1 MSAPSSSLPFSA
13 DDLRAVLEPF
23 ESARPL
29 PPVAYRDEAVLAFE
43 RANVFG
49 ARAWLSAGHEDEI
62 EKPGDWLLAPLTDEG
77 ILVVRGDDRVVRAFY
92 NVCPHRGST
101 LVEEAMGSAAR
112 IECPYHGLAFGLDGA
127 PEGEGLRGLSV
138 VPAAVWHG
146 FLFVSLD
153 PDAVPVDRAL
163 RRGAPPWIAQLPR
176 LRRVRRA
183 RWETRANWKLCVENF
198 QESHHFP
205 RIHPALEALTPCA
218 SSASVLGD
226 GPWFTGIMDLV
237 ASAETVSKSGRRSG
251 RPFIAPEGSRRRV
264 HDAHLFP
271 GLLLSLQPDYL
282 LTYRVHPR
290 AVDRT
295 EIVADTYVH
304 AACPAGA
311 DLADVLEFWELVN
324 AQDRA
329 ICERQHL
336 GVGSRGFSPT
346 AYAAVEDGVH
356 AFDRL
361 VARRYAAGL
370 RTASEED
377 EEDDE
382 ESQGSEE
389 SDEGDDAANAPSSR
403 LQRDPPSPRGKL
415 WGIWDRPYIDLSG
428 DLDIASFP
436 VLDEEIAYGLAQVET
451 TRTGGSLKWM
461 NVVAPWVHDDPYL
474 DYGHVIAR
482 FSREEFLRFVSLA
495 EDPGQF
501 DPDRRG
507 EYTFGDES
515 ENPLTPQQVRYLLYR
530 HGVYFPWRDA
540 YHLVEN
546 HLWED
551 KHSGSGKSFTAEARA
566 LFPQTVAFLESLPF
580 TEIGRCVI
588 FGVEANDHAPLHR
601 DSEPGLAI
609 AVAQSISFCPRGNK
623 RFYLVDPDGG
633 SRTVVRAPIYWF
645 NDMDYHGVL
654 ADPFFRY
661 SIRVDG
667 VFDPAFVRTL
677 ETKHRITASRR

>member
-1 MSAPSSSLPFSA
+1 LSTLPFST

-23 ESARPL
+23 ENARPL

-43 RANVFG
+43 RAAVFG
-49 ARAWLSAGHEDEI
+49 ARAWLCAGHEAEI
-62 EKPGDWLLAPLTDEG
+62 DKPGEWLLAPLTDEG
-77 ILVVRGDDRVVRAFY
+77 VMVVRGDDGVVRAFY

-101 LVEEAMGSAAR
+101 LVQEASGCAVR

-127 PEGEGLRGLSV
+127 PVVDGPFPGLSE
-138 VPAAVWHG
+138 VPVGVLHG
-146 FLFVSLD
+146 FLFVSLGVSLG
-153 PDAVPVDRAL
+153 PGAVPIEGAL
-163 RRGAPPWIAQLPR
+163 GRGAPPWLAQLPR

-205 RIHPALEALTPCA
+205 RVHPALEALTPCE

-226 GPWFTGIMDLV
+226 GPWLTGIMDLV
-237 ASAETVSKSGRRSG
+237 PSAETVSKSGQRRG
-251 RPFIAPEGSRRRV
+251 RPFIAPEGWRRRV

-295 EIVADTYVH
+295 EIIADTYVH
-304 AACPAGA
+304 AACPEGA
-311 DLADVLEFWELVN
+311 DLADVLDFWELVN
-324 AQDRA
+324 AQDRV
-329 ICERQHL
+329 ICERQQV
-336 GVGSRGFSPT
+336 GVASRGFSPT
-346 AYAAVEDGVH
+346 AYAPVEDGVH

-361 VARRYAAGL
+361 VVRRYAIGL
-370 RTASEED
+370 LPTSEQDAEDRDQDGAPAS
-377 EEDDE
+377 
-382 ESQGSEE
+382 S
-389 SDEGDDAANAPSSR
+389 PS
-403 LQRDPPSPRGKL
+403 PPSPQLPLDSPPPRGKL
-415 WGIWDRPYIDLSG
+415 WGIWGRPYIDLSG
-428 DLDIASFP
+428 DLDTSSFP
-436 VLDEEIAYGLAQVET
+436 VLDEEIAYGLARVET

-474 DYGHVIAR
+474 DYGNVIAG

-495 EDPGQF
+495 EDPGCF
-501 DPDRRG
+501 DPDRRN
-507 EYTFGDES
+507 EYTFGDETDH
-515 ENPLTPQQVRYLLYR
+515 PLTPEQVRYLLYR
-530 HGVYFPWRDA
+530 HRVYFPWRDA

-546 HLWED
+546 HRWED

-601 DSEPGLAI
+601 DSEPGRAI
-609 AVAQSISFCPRGNK
+609 AVAQSISFSPRGNK
-623 RFYLVDPDGG
+623 RLYLVDPEGG
-633 SRTVVRAPIYWF
+633 SRTVVEARIFWF

-667 VFDPAFVRTL
+667 VFDPAFVRAL
-677 ETKHRITASRR
+677 EKTHRATTSHR